1 MPNFRAL
8 IKNIEKMAESRSII
22 IGREKEI
29 RELED
34 ILNSRKAEFVVV
46 YGRRRVGKTYL
57 VREFFNNKFAFHHTG
72 LSPFELS
79 EENILAE
86 QLKSFALTLSRF
98 GRAEGNC
105 PNSWMEAFE
114 MLRDLLEKRKE
125 KGKKVVFID
134 EMPWMDTPRSG
145 FMTAFEH
152 FWNGWASGCRDIIL
166 VVCGSATSW
175 INDTLINNHGGLYDR
190 VTRTIHLSPFDLKES
205 RELLESE
212 GIQINDYNLVQSQM
226 IFGGIPFYLSNFRR
240 DMSLPQNID
249 RMFFEKDAKLKN
261 EFSRLFS
268 SSFTNA
274 EVCEKIVRLLFKRK
288 YGYTRNELA
297 KMSGNT
303 TGGTFSKILE
313 GLESSGIIISYRNL
327 RDKRKIY
334 YKLID
339 SFCLF
344 YLTFVDGNKT
354 SDEHFWQ
361 NSSNSQSIESW
372 CGISFENLCFA
383 HINQIRQALGISGV
397 RTEVSTWI
405 FPGDEEHQGA
415 QIDMVLTRADGII
428 NLCEM
433 KFSRNDFT
441 VTKDYDRRLR
451 ERTETFREIEKT
463 RKTIH
468 NTLITTYGLKHN
480 AWSDLFQST
489 VTIDALLK

>member
-1 MPNFRAL
+1 
-8 IKNIEKMAESRSII
+8 MAEAKNKI
-22 IGREKEI
+22 IGRKKEI
-29 RELED
+29 KELED
-34 ILNSRKAEFVVV
+34 ILCSNKAEFVVI
-46 YGRRRVGKTYL
+46 YGRRRVGKTFL
-57 VREFFNNKFAFHHTG
+57 VREFFKNKFAFQHTG

-79 EENILAE
+79 EENILNE
-86 QLKSFALTLSRF
+86 QLNSFAMTLSRF
-98 GRAEGNC
+98 GKTDGKR
-105 PNSWMEAFE
+105 PSSWLEAFE
-114 MLRDLLEKRKE
+114 MLRNLLENRKE

-145 FMTAFEH
+145 FVTAFEH
-152 FWNGWASGCRDIIL
+152 FWNGWASGCRDLIL
-166 VVCGSATSW
+166 IVCGSATSW

-205 RELLESE
+205 KELLKSE
-212 GIQINDYNLVQSQM
+212 GIQINDYDLVQSQM
-226 IFGGIPFYLSNFRR
+226 VFGGIPFYLSNFRK
-240 DMSLPQNID
+240 DMSLSQNID
-249 RMFFEKDAKLKN
+249 RMFFEKDAKLLN

-274 EVCEKIVRLLFKRK
+274 EVCERIVRMLFKRK

-297 KMSGNT
+297 EMSDIT
-303 TGGTFSKILE
+303 PGGTFSKMLE
-313 GLESSGIIISYRNL
+313 GLESSGIIISYHNL

-344 YLTFVDGNKT
+344 YLTFVDGKKT

-361 NSSNSQSIESW
+361 NSRNSQAIESW

-397 RTEVSTWI
+397 NTEVSTWI
-405 FPGDEEHQGA
+405 FPGNEEYNGA
-415 QIDMVLTRADGII
+415 QIDMVLSRADGII

-433 KFSRNDFT
+433 KFSRNDFS
-441 VTKDYDRRLR
+441 VTKDYDKRLR
-451 ERTETFREIEKT
+451 ERTETFREVEKT

-480 AWSDLFQST
+480 AWSDQFQST
-489 VTIDALLK
+489 VTLEDLLK

>member
-1 MPNFRAL
+1 
-8 IKNIEKMAESRSII
+8 MAEAKNRI
-22 IGREKEI
+22 IGRKKEI
-29 RELED
+29 KELED
-34 ILNSRKAEFVVV
+34 ILCSNKAEFVVI
-46 YGRRRVGKTYL
+46 YGRRRVGKTFL
-57 VREFFNNKFAFHHTG
+57 VREFFKNKFAFHHTG

-79 EENILAE
+79 EENILTE
-86 QLKSFALTLSRF
+86 QLNSFAMTLSRF
-98 GRAEGNC
+98 GKTDGKR
-105 PNSWMEAFE
+105 PSSWLEAFE
-114 MLRDLLEKRKE
+114 MLRNLLENRKE

-145 FMTAFEH
+145 FVTAFEH
-152 FWNGWASGCRDIIL
+152 FWNGWASGCRDLIL
-166 VVCGSATSW
+166 IVCGSATSW

-205 RELLESE
+205 KELLKSE
-212 GIQINDYNLVQSQM
+212 GIQINDYDLVQSQM
-226 IFGGIPFYLSNFRR
+226 VFGGIPFYLSNFRR
-240 DMSLPQNID
+240 DMSLSQNID
-249 RMFFEKDAKLKN
+249 RMFFEKDAKLLN

-274 EVCEKIVRLLFKRK
+274 EVCERIVRMLFKRK

-297 KMSGNT
+297 EMSDIT
-303 TGGTFSKILE
+303 PGGTFSKMLE
-313 GLESSGIIISYRNL
+313 GLESSGIIISYHNL

-344 YLTFVDGNKT
+344 YLTFVDGKKT

-361 NSSNSQSIESW
+361 NSRNSQAIESW

-397 RTEVSTWI
+397 NTEVSTWI
-405 FPGDEEHQGA
+405 FPGNEEYNGA
-415 QIDMVLTRADGII
+415 QIDMVLSRADGII

-433 KFSRNDFT
+433 KFSRNDFS
-441 VTKDYDRRLR
+441 VTKDYDKRLR
-451 ERTETFREIEKT
+451 ERTETFREVEKT

-480 AWSDLFQST
+480 AWSDQFQST
-489 VTIDALLK
+489 VTLEDLLK

>member
-1 MPNFRAL
+1 
-8 IKNIEKMAESRSII
+8 MAEAKNRI
-22 IGREKEI
+22 IGRKKEI
-29 RELED
+29 KELED
-34 ILNSRKAEFVVV
+34 ILCSNKAEFVVI
-46 YGRRRVGKTYL
+46 YGRRRVGKTFL
-57 VREFFNNKFAFHHTG
+57 VREFFKNKFAFHHTG

-79 EENILAE
+79 EENILTE
-86 QLKSFALTLSRF
+86 QLNSFAMTLSRF
-98 GRAEGNC
+98 GKTDGKR
-105 PNSWMEAFE
+105 PSSWLEAFE
-114 MLRDLLEKRKE
+114 MLRDLLENRKE

-145 FMTAFEH
+145 FVTAFEH
-152 FWNGWASGCRDIIL
+152 FWNGWASGCRDLIL
-166 VVCGSATSW
+166 IVCGSATSW

-205 RELLESE
+205 QELLKSE
-212 GIQINDYNLVQSQM
+212 GIQINEYDLVQSQM
-226 IFGGIPFYLSNFRR
+226 VFGGIPFYLSNFRK
-240 DMSLPQNID
+240 DMSLSQNID
-249 RMFFEKDAKLKN
+249 RMFFEKDAKLLN

-274 EVCEKIVRLLFKRK
+274 EVCERIVRMLFKRK

-297 KMSGNT
+297 GMSDIT
-303 TGGTFSKILE
+303 PGGTFSKMLE
-313 GLESSGIIISYRNL
+313 GLESSGIIVSYHNL

-344 YLTFVDGNKT
+344 YLTFVDGKKT

-361 NSSNSQSIESW
+361 NSRNSQAIESW

-397 RTEVSTWI
+397 KTEVSTWI
-405 FPGDEEHQGA
+405 FPGNEEYNGA
-415 QIDMVLTRADGII
+415 QIDMVLSRADGII

-433 KFSRNDFT
+433 KFSRNDFS
-441 VTKDYDRRLR
+441 VTKDYDKRLR
-451 ERTETFREIEKT
+451 ERTETFREVEKT

-468 NTLITTYGLKHN
+468 NTLITTYGIKHN
-480 AWSDLFQST
+480 AWSDQFQST
-489 VTIDALLK
+489 VTLEDLLK

>member
-1 MPNFRAL
+1 
-8 IKNIEKMAESRSII
+8 MAEAKNKI
-22 IGREKEI
+22 IGRKKEI
-29 RELED
+29 KELED
-34 ILNSRKAEFVVV
+34 ILCSNKAEFVVI
-46 YGRRRVGKTYL
+46 YGRRRVGKTFL
-57 VREFFNNKFAFHHTG
+57 VREFFKNKFAFQHTG

-79 EENILAE
+79 EENILNE
-86 QLKSFALTLSRF
+86 QLNSFAMTLSRF
-98 GRAEGNC
+98 GKTDGKR
-105 PNSWMEAFE
+105 PSSWLEAFE
-114 MLRDLLEKRKE
+114 MLRNLLENRKE

-145 FMTAFEH
+145 FVTAFEH
-152 FWNGWASGCRDIIL
+152 FWNGWASGCRDLIL
-166 VVCGSATSW
+166 IVCGSATSW

-205 RELLESE
+205 KELLKSE
-212 GIQINDYNLVQSQM
+212 GIQINDYDLVQSQM
-226 IFGGIPFYLSNFRR
+226 VFGGIPFYLSNFRK
-240 DMSLPQNID
+240 DMSLSQNID
-249 RMFFEKDAKLKN
+249 RMFFEKDAKLLN

-274 EVCEKIVRLLFKRK
+274 EVCERIVRMLFKRK

-297 KMSGNT
+297 EMSDIT
-303 TGGTFSKILE
+303 PGGTFSKMLE
-313 GLESSGIIISYRNL
+313 GLESSGIIISYHNL

-344 YLTFVDGNKT
+344 YLTFVDGKKT

-361 NSSNSQSIESW
+361 NSRNSQAIESW

-397 RTEVSTWI
+397 NTEVSTWI
-405 FPGDEEHQGA
+405 FPGNEEYNGA
-415 QIDMVLTRADGII
+415 QIDMVLSRADGII

-433 KFSRNDFT
+433 KFSRNDFS
-441 VTKDYDRRLR
+441 VTKDYDKRLR
-451 ERTETFREIEKT
+451 ERTETFREVEKT
-463 RKTIH
+463 RKTLH

-480 AWSDLFQST
+480 AWSDQFQST
-489 VTIDALLK
+489 VTLENLLK